1 MKKRVDICGTIEAP
15 LEKGCAA
22 FIRKVGEEAIRTS
35 AVKHFITMPSGLTYI
50 QTENTHYYLHPPAK
64 AAAAKGVRA

>member
-1 MKKRVDICGTIEAP
+1 MKRRIDLCGTLEAP

-22 FIRKVGEEAIRTS
+22 FIRKVGEEPFRTS

-50 QTENTHYYLHPPAK
+50 QTANTHYYLHPPAVVG
-64 AAAAKGVRA
+64 AAKGVRA